1 MMEQE
6 AQEMGEISGR
16 IETMK
21 GLLAVLA
28 LASICMAAQ
37 AQTQTQNQTYGVA
50 MRPNIQYA
58 EHDGVKLAGDL
69 YSPKG
74 RDKAPLVI
82 AVHGGGWQ
90 VGSRASYQYWG
101 PFLAKH
107 GYGLLAINYRL
118 SKPGA
123 KTYPAAVYDVK
134 AAVQFTRANAVELGI
149 DPDRIGVMGDSAGA
163 HLVALVAL
171 AGDEALFSGEYRND
185 PHAAT
190 PANVKAV
197 IGFYGV
203 YDMQAQWHHDQ
214 ITRPRDQITEKF
226 LGVSPMQSRRTYF
239 DASPMSYA
247 TVEKRE
253 KTGTRFLLIHGTND
267 DIVDP
272 QTQSQAFLTSLK
284 QAGFFAR
291 TIVVPGSG
299 HFWASDP
306 VEEPGS
312 YGAQAAPQ
320 MLRFLQA
327 GL

>member
-1 MMEQE
+1 
-6 AQEMGEISGR
+6 
-16 IETMK
+16 MK
-21 GLLAVLA
+21 GLLGVLA

-37 AQTQTQNQTYGVA
+37 AQAQTYGVA
-50 MRPNIQYA
+50 TRPNIQYA

-69 YSPKG
+69 YAPKG
-74 RDKAPLVI
+74 RDKAPLVV

-107 GYGLLAINYRL
+107 GYALLAINYRL

-134 AAVQFTRANAVELGI
+134 AAVQFARANAVELGI

-163 HLVALVAL
+163 HLVALIAL
-171 AGDEALFSGEYRND
+171 AGNEPLFSSEYRND

-197 IGFYGV
+197 IGFYDV

>member
-1 MMEQE
+1 M
-6 AQEMGEISGR
+6 R
-16 IETMK
+16 
-21 GLLAVLA
+21 GLLGALA
-28 LASICMAAQ
+28 LASICMAVSAQ
-37 AQTQTQNQTYGVA
+37 AQTYGVA
-50 MRPNIQYA
+50 TRTNIPYA

-69 YSPKG
+69 YAPKG
-74 RDKAPLVI
+74 IDKAPLVI

-107 GYGLLAINYRL
+107 GYALLAISYRL

-123 KTYPAAVYDVK
+123 KTWPGAVYDVK
-134 AAVQFTRANAVELGI
+134 AAIQFARANAAELGI
-149 DPDRIGVMGDSAGA
+149 DPNRIGLMGDSAGA

-171 AGDEALFSGEYRND
+171 AGDDPMLSSEYRSD

-190 PANVKAV
+190 AANVKTV

-291 TIVVPGSG
+291 TVVVPGSG
-299 HFWASDP
+299 HFWASEP

-320 MLRFLQA
+320 LLRFLQA

>member
-1 MMEQE
+1 
-6 AQEMGEISGR
+6 
-16 IETMK
+16 MK
-21 GLLAVLA
+21 GLLGVLVLA
-28 LASICMAAQ
+28 SMLAGVSAHAQ
-37 AQTQTQNQTYGVA
+37 SYGVTA
-50 MRPNIQYA
+50 RSNVEYV
-58 EHDGVKLAGDL
+58 EHDGVKLTGDL
-69 YSPKG
+69 YLPKG
-74 RDKAPLVI
+74 LDKAPVLI

-90 VGSRASYQYWG
+90 VGSPIFYRHWG
-101 PFLAKH
+101 PFLAKN
-107 GYGLLAINYRL
+107 GVAVFAVRYRL

-123 KTYPAAVYDVK
+123 KGYPGAVYDVK
-134 AAVQFTRANAVELGI
+134 AAVQFVRANAAQLGV
-149 DPDRIGVMGDSAGA
+149 DPDRIGMVGDSAGA
-163 HLVALVAL
+163 HLVSLVAL
-171 AGDEALFSGEYRND
+171 AGDEPLFSTDYRNA

-226 LGVSPMQSRRTYF
+226 LGASPMQSRRTYF
-239 DASPMSYA
+239 DASPLSYA
-247 TVEKRE
+247 TVDKNE
-253 KTGTRFLLIHGTND
+253 KTRTRFLLIYGTND

-272 QTQSQAFLTSLK
+272 QTQSQAFLTALK

-306 VEEPGS
+306 IEEPGS
-312 YGAQAAPQ
+312 YGGQAAPQ
-320 MLRFLQA
+320 MLRFLQS